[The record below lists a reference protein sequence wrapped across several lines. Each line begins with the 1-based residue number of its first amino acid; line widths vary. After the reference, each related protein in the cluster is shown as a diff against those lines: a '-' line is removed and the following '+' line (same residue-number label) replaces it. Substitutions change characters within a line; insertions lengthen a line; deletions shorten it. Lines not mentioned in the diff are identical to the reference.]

1 MKRLRKEEKEDEEE
15 EEGDHEKRMKECREF
30 CQKYLYDL
38 PMTAEEYENL
48 ECSTE
53 KYEENRLRQRIK
65 AMAEREVEAVIKSLE
80 KEEVVEEEKERF
92 RVVVEGTGSEIR
104 YMIDNYVHV
113 TKFVN
118 SLTGE
123 PYNFNLVAL
132 AICLLNYYVEYS
144 CKKFAKVNKR
154 HFKGPSHLFYKS
166 SVVVE
171 TGSDNHALSRRLLE
185 EMLTILREECNFPH
199 INIEHRSCQNIV
211 ATGYFSDNIC
221 LNVLQQ
227 RFQETRRDEEEE
239 TFKGVIVKQRS
250 LKPYMSDI
258 NECSHSEEEE
268 LAEGDKIIE
277 EGYVATAHYKD
288 DGDDSELLRR
298 INLPILYK
306 PKQEERPKKR
316 PRLWEGKEEGEEEEE
331 EEEEDED
338 DPLMVEMRETDEYYT
353 HGLGGKRKNCT
364 TLVFRKSHIICTGC
378 RTDMELHR
386 SIIPL
391 CKLLH
396 ECRESNPANRKLEKE
411 LTRRAGKRVKSK

>member
-1 MKRLRKEEKEDEEE
+1 MKRLREEDRPNE
-15 EEGDHEKRMKECREF
+15 HEKRMQECREF

-38 PMTAEEYENL
+38 PMTMWEYENL

-53 KYEENRLRQRIK
+53 KYEENRLRERIK
-65 AMAEREVEAVIKSLE
+65 KMAKRVVKEEFQKEKKKVESVAE
-80 KEEVVEEEKERF
+80 KGKEVVEENDKF
-92 RVVVEGTGSEIR
+92 SVVVEGTGSEIR

-113 TKFVN
+113 TKFIN

-123 PYNFNLVAL
+123 PYNFNLVSL
-132 AICLLNYYVEYS
+132 AVCLLNYYVEYS

-171 TGSDNHALSRRLLE
+171 TGSDNHALSRKLLE
-185 EMLTILREECNFPH
+185 EMLVILREECNFPH
-199 INIEHRSCQNIV
+199 INIEHRRCQNIV

-239 TFKGVIVKQRS
+239 TFKGIIVKQRS
-250 LKPYMSDI
+250 LKPYMADI

-268 LAEGDKIIE
+268 LAEGDRVIE
-277 EGYVATAHYKD
+277 EGYVATKHYSD
-288 DGDDSELLRR
+288 DGDDSELLKR
-298 INLPILYK
+298 INLPIQYK
-306 PKQEERPKKR
+306 PKLEERPRKKI
-316 PRLWEGKEEGEEEEE
+316 RLDHQEEDEE
-331 EEEEDED
+331 EEEEDEE
-338 DPLMVEMRETDEYYT
+338 DPFMLEIKETDEYYT
-353 HGLGGKRKNCT
+353 HGLSGKRKNCT

-396 ECRESNPANRKLEKE
+396 ECRESNPANRKLENE
-411 LTRRAGKRVKSK
+411 LIRRAGKKRRTK